1 MRREWARVF
10 LRSWL
15 VPSSINDRLFC
26 LSVAFAQA
34 APNLHR
40 SGLRMETMKKARIL
54 IVDDDPNVVG
64 MLRNFLAR
72 RV

>member
-1 MRREWARVF
+1 
-10 LRSWL
+10 
-15 VPSSINDRLFC
+15 
-26 LSVAFAQA
+26 
-34 APNLHR
+34 
-40 SGLRMETMKKARIL
+40 METMKKARIL